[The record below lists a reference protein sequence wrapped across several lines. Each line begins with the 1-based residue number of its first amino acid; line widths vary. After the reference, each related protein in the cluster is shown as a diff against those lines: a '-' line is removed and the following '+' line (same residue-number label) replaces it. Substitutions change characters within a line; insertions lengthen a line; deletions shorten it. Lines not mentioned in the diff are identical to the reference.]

1 MVSKWG
7 TPPLFPNFKKMSIF
21 SPIFNCQKAGFEPQP
36 RSKNGRSSRKYPG
49 FCVVPTSDLEKK
61 RPNFVEIILERN
73 TKMRS
78 DVRRMRGFSD
88 RHTDEG

>member
-1 MVSKWG
+1 MNRSLGAKTADPRENTPVFVWFRGQISK
-7 TPPLFPNFKKMSIF
+7 
-21 SPIFNCQKAGFEPQP
+21 
-36 RSKNGRSSRKYPG
+36 
-49 FCVVPTSDLEKK
+49 KK
-61 RPNFVEIILERN
+61 RPNFVEIILEQN